1 MGKTGV
7 FLAALMVATLS
18 SGLAQAEDPPPNNT
32 ESSPQEVESSLPI
45 GPILLGSLGLVTVA
59 VGAGFGWQ
67 AYEENDDYGR
77 EVDGTYPLAT
87 EELADDI
94 EKHAL
99 AANILMFGGAAVV
112 VGSLLWWLFDDDY
125 DTETKGQGEVS
136 TAKWRP
142 MLGPGHAGVTIE
154 F

>member
-1 MGKTGV
+1 MGKTAF
-7 FLAALMVATLS
+7 FLAALMLATLS
-18 SGLAQAEDPPPNNT
+18 AGVARAEEPPANNAKG
-32 ESSPQEVESSLPI
+32 PQKEVKSALPI
-45 GPILLGSLGLVTVA
+45 GPILLGSIGLVTVA

-67 AYEENDDYGR
+67 AYEENDDYSM
-77 EVDGTYPLAT
+77 EVDGEYPLAT

-99 AANILMFGGAAVV
+99 AANILMFSGAAVV
-112 VGSLLWWLFDDDY
+112 VGSLLWWILDDDY
-125 DTETKGQGEVS
+125 DNETKGQAQES

-142 MLGPGHAGVTIE
+142 MLGPGHAGLKIE